1 MGVNE
6 LIKFFKII
14 IKYLNLNLIHIDE
27 FCVLYKK
34 TKKKTIFDAGVRK
47 IVFFKQAKSKFPSAL
62 VFNFDNCNRME

>member
-47 IVFFKQAKSKFPSAL
+47 IVFFKQAK
-62 VFNFDNCNRME
+62 